1 MPIKRSAMKA
11 LRQGRK
17 RQIVNLRVKRGLKEA
32 VKIARKAIAENR
44 EALSRITEAVKILDK
59 AAKKG
64 IIKKNTAARKKS
76 RLYRALKKISKK

>member
-1 MPIKRSAMKA
+1 M
-11 LRQGRK
+11 
-17 RQIVNLRVKRGLKEA
+17 NLRVKRGLKEA